1 MYADLTVDENVEF
14 FGSVYGLDKTTLA
27 QRSDE
32 LLHFAGLAEHRTR
45 LAGKLSGGMQQKLT
59 LACSV
64 LHRPPIL
71 LLDEPTT
78 GVDPLSRREFWQL
91 LEVLHTAGTTIMMA
105 SAYFDEVER
114 CQHVVFL
121 HEGRVLA
128 DGNVDDL
135 APSGSNLE
143 AAFRERMADSESRET
158 PLEALK

>member
-1 MYADLTVDENVEF
+1 
-14 FGSVYGLDKTTLA
+14 
-27 QRSDE
+27 
-32 LLHFAGLAEHRTR
+32 
-45 LAGKLSGGMQQKLT
+45 MQQKLT
-59 LACSV
+59 LICSV

-91 LEVLHTAGTTIMMA
+91 VEVLHTSGSTIMMA

-128 DGNVDDL
+128 DGSVDEL
-135 APSGSNLE
+135 APSGSTLE
-143 AAFRERMADSESRET
+143 ATFRERMAEGNAATGPSAVSR
-158 PLEALK
+158 